1 MPPKKKTKKADLEV
15 DEEAEYEFKINLI
28 ELVQMYPEI
37 YDIQCPGHKKTY
49 IRNAAWKKVV
59 EALHAPGRS
68 RYNLKV
74 QTVENLKN
82 FINNECLSETVH
94 VCILV

>member
-1 MPPKKKTKKADLEV
+1 MELD
-15 DEEAEYEFKINLI
+15 DEAEYEFKINLI
-28 ELVQMYPEI
+28 KLVQMYPEI
-37 YDIQCPGHKKTY
+37 YDIQSPGHKKTY
-49 IRNAAWKKVV
+49 IRNAAWKKVA

-68 RYNLKV
+68 TLKL